1 MMSADQNV
9 GGKLF
14 AGLVEE
20 HQASLRVFVRS
31 LGVEPDWVDDLAQ
44 DAFVVAYREMDSY
57 DSERDFG
64 KWLRGIARNLVRNE
78 LRKQRR
84 HRRILH
90 EGLSQHLLEFSE
102 QEESQFDVGQVSALR
117 DCVEQLPNRSRELVH
132 SRYYEGWNASIL
144 ADKFEMKAA
153 TVRQTLL
160 RIRRQLQECINQRVK
175 EA

>member
-1 MMSADQNV
+1 MSADLQMDDN
-9 GGKLF
+9 LF

-44 DAFVVAYREMDSY
+44 DAFVTAYREMSSY
-57 DSERDFG
+57 DPDHDFG

-78 LRKQRR
+78 LRKQGR

-102 QEESQFDVGQVSALR
+102 QEEEQFEAGHVSALR
-117 DCVEQLPNRSRELVH
+117 DCVEQLPNKSRLLVH
-132 SRYYEGWNASIL
+132 SRYFEGWNASIL

-153 TVRQTLL
+153 TIRQTLL
-160 RIRRQLQECINQRVK
+160 RIRRQLYQCINQRVK
-175 EA
+175 GV

>member
-1 MMSADQNV
+1 VSETRAKRDE
-9 GGKLF
+9 LF
-14 AGLVEE
+14 AGLVKD

-44 DAFVVAYREMDSY
+44 DAFVVAYLELDSY
-57 DSERDFG
+57 NPDRDFG

-78 LRKQRR
+78 LRKQGR

-90 EGLSQHLLEFSE
+90 ESLSQHLLDLAENE
-102 QEESQFDVGQVSALR
+102 KDREVDVTQLSALR
-117 DCVEQLPNRSRELVH
+117 DCVEQLPGKSRELVH
-132 SRYYEGWNASIL
+132 SRYFEGWDATIL

-160 RIRRQLQECINQRVK
+160 RIRRQLYQCINQRVK
-175 EA
+175 EV

>member
-1 MMSADQNV
+1 MSADLQMDDN
-9 GGKLF
+9 LF

-44 DAFVVAYREMDSY
+44 DAFVMAYREMGLY
-57 DSERDFG
+57 DPERDFG

-78 LRKQRR
+78 LRKQGR

-90 EGLSQHLLEFSE
+90 EGLSRHLMEFGE
-102 QEESQFDVGQVSALR
+102 KEEPQFDAGQVSALR
-117 DCVEQLPNRSRELVH
+117 DCVEQLPNKSRELVH
-132 SRYYEGWNASIL
+132 SRYFEGWNASIL

-153 TVRQTLL
+153 TIRQTLL
-160 RIRRQLQECINQRVK
+160 RIRRQLYQCINQRVK
-175 EA
+175 ET

>member
-1 MMSADQNV
+1 MSEAQASRDE
-9 GGKLF
+9 LF
-14 AGLVEE
+14 ADLVRD

-31 LGVEPDWVDDLAQ
+31 LGVEPGWVDDLAQ

-57 DSERDFG
+57 DPARDFG

-78 LRKQRR
+78 LRKQGR

-90 EGLSQHLLEFSE
+90 ESLSQHLLNLAENKE
-102 QEESQFDVGQVSALR
+102 DQVDVTQLSALR
-117 DCVEQLPNRSRELVH
+117 DCVEQLPGRSRELVH
-132 SRYYEGWNASIL
+132 SRYFEGWDATIL

-160 RIRRQLQECINQRVK
+160 RIRRQLYQCINQRVK
-175 EA
+175 EV

>member
-1 MMSADQNV
+1 MSGDLQMNDN
-9 GGKLF
+9 LF
-14 AGLVEE
+14 AGLVKE

-44 DAFVVAYREMDSY
+44 DSFVVACREMGSY
-57 DSERDFG
+57 DPERDFG

-78 LRKQRR
+78 LRKQGR
-84 HRRILH
+84 HRRILN

-102 QEESQFDVGQVSALR
+102 QEEEQFGARDVSALR
-117 DCVEQLPNRSRELVH
+117 DCVEQLPGKSRELVH

-153 TVRQTLL
+153 TIRQTLL
-160 RIRRQLQECINQRVK
+160 RIRRQLYQCINQRVK
-175 EA
+175 EV

>member
-1 MMSADQNV
+1 MTEARAARDE
-9 GGKLF
+9 LF
-14 AGLVEE
+14 ADLVKD

-57 DSERDFG
+57 DPDRDFG

-78 LRKQRR
+78 LRKQGR

-90 EGLSQHLLEFSE
+90 ESLSQHLLNLAEKE
-102 QEESQFDVGQVSALR
+102 VDQVDVAQLSALR
-117 DCVEQLPNRSRELVH
+117 DCVEQLPGRSRELVH
-132 SRYYEGWNASIL
+132 SRYYEGWDATIL

-160 RIRRQLQECINQRVK
+160 RIRRQLYQCINQRVK
-175 EA
+175 EV

>member
-1 MMSADQNV
+1 MSADQNV
-9 GGKLF
+9 DGKLF

-44 DAFVVAYREMDSY
+44 DAVVVACREMGSY
-57 DSERDFG
+57 DPERDFG

-78 LRKQRR
+78 LRKQGR
-84 HRRILH
+84 HRRILN

-102 QEESQFDVGQVSALR
+102 QEEEQFGARDVSALR
-117 DCVEQLPNRSRELVH
+117 DCVEQLPNRSRELVR
-132 SRYYEGWNASIL
+132 SRYYEGWNATVL

-153 TVRQTLL
+153 TIRQTLL
-160 RIRRQLQECINQRVK
+160 RIRRQLYQCINQRMK
-175 EA
+175 EI

>member
-1 MMSADQNV
+1 MSADLQMNDN
-9 GGKLF
+9 LF
-14 AGLVEE
+14 AGLVKE

-44 DAFVVAYREMDSY
+44 DAFVVAYREMGSY

-78 LRKQRR
+78 LRKQGR

-90 EGLSQHLLEFSE
+90 EGLSQHLMEFAE
-102 QEESQFDVGQVSALR
+102 KEESQFDVGQVSALR

-132 SRYYEGWNASIL
+132 SRYYEGWNATVL

-153 TVRQTLL
+153 TIRQTLL
-160 RIRRQLQECINQRVK
+160 RIRRQLYQCINHRVK
-175 EA
+175 EV